1 MLAEK
6 HLAQRD
12 RGPIARRRSGQPKH
26 AMRSDRDVV
35 ERGEMREQVEA
46 LEHKSDDAP
55 LFRKLAFGCG
65 LESARNGNAADR
77 PAIDVDGAA
86 ARHLKMA
93 RAAQQRGLAGA
104 GRANDYH
111 GLAFGDVEVDIA
123 QNRLRPEDLGQ
134 VAHAQSRNRSV
145 HHSTGMR
152 LST

>member
-1 MLAEK
+1 MRREMLEK
-6 HLAQRD
+6 APRARLARPTED
-12 RGPIARRRSGQPKH
+12 LVRR
-26 AMRSDRDVV
+26 ALLDDRDVV
-35 ERGEMREQVEA
+35 ERGEMREQIEA

-65 LESARNGNAADR
+65 LEPARNGNAADR

-111 GLAFGDVEVDIA
+111 GLA
-123 QNRLRPEDLGQ
+123 
-134 VAHAQSRNRSV
+134 
-145 HHSTGMR
+145 
-152 LST
+152 